1 MGRKRSASKK
11 AKISAETP
19 DSTMAPQEEL
29 ETSNVFSHDMDTLEC
44 EICSLPFDSQIF
56 MCKNG
61 HAACGNCC
69 IGMTASAPAATSAS
83 ATSMNHKFRKLG
95 CGETVKFTEL
105 RSHEE
110 EACPYAP
117 YSCPFDGCAYRGAL
131 LYDHVRD
138 EHALA
143 PAPNCDTGGLLRG
156 ASVTLRRDEPAVHA
170 LLHGDRVSVILLL
183 NGGDVL
189 AGRSLSL
196 VRICPHPKPGQEDEE
211 VEYRMVVTRDEPEP
225 GTGSPSLAASG
236 KVQYVRRL
244 EGYRPRHFLFVPDAF
259 WGSSGSVVV
268 TVTTTVTVHL

>member
-1 MGRKRSASKK
+1 MFSPTTWTRLNVKSAPCLLIRRFSWQVSQKL
-11 AKISAETP
+11 
-19 DSTMAPQEEL
+19 QER
-29 ETSNVFSHDMDTLEC
+29 
-44 EICSLPFDSQIF
+44 
-56 MCKNG
+56 
-61 HAACGNCC
+61 ACGVRQLLHRHDRKCSCC
-69 IGMTASAPAATSAS
+69 HERIGDIRCRAMEKVLAGMARPC
-83 ATSMNHKFRKLG
+83 KFSRHG
-95 CGETVKFTEL
+95 CEETVKFTEL